1 MRCAPLVCIAAA
13 LATWVGGCKRS
24 DDAPTA
30 NDSAEKSADKAPQLV
45 GRGERLVGQ
54 LGCTTCH
61 SVDGSK
67 KVASSFA
74 GMYGRHTGP
83 TEDNRLRD
91 DAYLRAQIVSPSPT
105 RADGSPS
112 SMPSYGALDD
122 ETLNAIVA
130 YIRSLANQPASS
142 GKSVQSPPKDD
153 SDNSD
158 D

>member
-1 MRCAPLVCIAAA
+1 MRCTTLVCIAAA
-13 LATWVGGCKRS
+13 LATWIDGCKRS
-24 DDAPTA
+24 DDAPTG
-30 NDSAEKSADKAPQLV
+30 NDSAEKSADNSAQLV
-45 GRGERLVGQ
+45 VRGRRLVGQ

-61 SVDGSK
+61 SLDGSK

-74 GMYGRHTGP
+74 GMYGRRGGP
-83 TEDNRLRD
+83 TGDNRLRD

-112 SMPSYGALDD
+112 SMPSFGALDD
-122 ETLNAIVA
+122 ETLDAIVA

-142 GKSVQSPPKDD
+142 GEPVQSPPKDE